1 VYSTLDSGVGLL
13 KVNIFPGIV
22 GIDFA
27 RDIDNAIASF
37 GNCRALIIDLRG
49 NSGGGMGGLRL
60 MSYLTPV
67 RLPIGY
73 SLTRNRAR
81 KGYKREELRQF
92 DRIPR
97 RKAALL
103 WLALRYGLGDQSIAL
118 FTEGLGAQT
127 FHGRVAI
134 LVNANTASASEIV
147 AAFAQENGLAKIV
160 GTRSAGRLVAS
171 RRLKLHGGYFLSLPV
186 GAYLTW
192 SGKMLEKAGV
202 EPDVPVDVKYEDV
215 VSGRDP
221 QLDAAIAAVSS

>member
-1 VYSTLDSGVGLL
+1 
-13 KVNIFPGIV
+13 
-22 GIDFA
+22 
-27 RDIDNAIASF
+27 
-37 GNCRALIIDLRG
+37 
-49 NSGGGMGGLRL
+49 
-60 MSYLTPV
+60 
-67 RLPIGY
+67 
-73 SLTRNRAR
+73 
-81 KGYKREELRQF
+81 
-92 DRIPR
+92 
-97 RKAALL
+97 
-103 WLALRYGLGDQSIAL
+103 
-118 FTEGLGAQT
+118 
-127 FHGRVAI
+127 
-134 LVNANTASASEIV
+134 VNANTASASEIV